1 MEKSMKLLFLSLYD
15 MYNSVMDHNKN
26 PLRHIP
32 DPVSRLWIMTVLAWL
47 WCIAF
52 GLYVGSVIY
61 MGVSLVAHMGIL
73 FMIMFTASIFYD
85 AERRGDS
92 WILALRLDQLRA
104 KIKENRKKLNKS
116 VWNLDKEA

>member
-1 MEKSMKLLFLSLYD
+1 
-15 MYNSVMDHNKN
+15 
-26 PLRHIP
+26 
-32 DPVSRLWIMTVLAWL
+32 
-47 WCIAF
+47 
-52 GLYVGSVIY
+52 

-92 WILALRLDQLRA
+92 WILALRIDQLRA